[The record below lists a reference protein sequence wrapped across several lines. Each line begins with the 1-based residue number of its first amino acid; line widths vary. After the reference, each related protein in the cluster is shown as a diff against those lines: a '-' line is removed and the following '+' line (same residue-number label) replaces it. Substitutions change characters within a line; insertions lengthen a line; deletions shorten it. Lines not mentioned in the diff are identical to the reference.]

1 MWLVGYWMERGHSPE
16 EILRLSP
23 MERRVWQAVAELN
36 TEAARQETRDAILEA
51 ASIIIAQMQK

>member
-36 TEAARQETRDAILEA
+36 TEAAHQETRDAILEA